1 MFASLVAEEQTVITQ
16 LPIKAIPRRI
26 LYSNYL
32 KKLVVATE
40 KRARGLRP
48 YDENY
53 ADIPEPHEQDPKD
66 VPHVSVPK
74 SSSSDGLIQISLRIV
89 DPDWRQSGMSASV
102 AVVEDANL
110 RVTALLE
117 WAIEQDGE
125 GKENGLW
132 IVMALEQRGSSE
144 DESTGRVIA
153 INAKNIKKGH
163 SSPHQ
168 RVLYRSVRGAIRAI
182 CAYGKPA
189 LLIAAGNEI
198 ILHKL
203 DLTVRKWRTLSKY
216 NLPSPATSIS
226 CQGSMVF
233 VATSHHSL
241 IVLVEQNNVLI
252 EHESDSMAR
261 NLNSVITFGKDCAMF
276 SAFDS
281 SGTHLMAFSGFSQ
294 QSSAP
299 VPMFRAILPL
309 QIDRLQVRKST
320 GAGEDDRHRFF
331 GSTADGTLYH
341 FQTLA
346 PNEWRLLHFL
356 EGLNHFER
364 DSIKAVPM
372 PKKSVG
378 SNEVVFSFPATKLS
392 DMHVRGDCLRVMIEQ
407 GPYNLRHLL
416 RTPEQREKFGNL
428 AEAVIG
434 ESHHPVEAVV
444 VWIRRLFR
452 C

>member
-1 MFASLVAEEQTVITQ
+1 
-16 LPIKAIPRRI
+16 
-26 LYSNYL
+26 
-32 KKLVVATE
+32 
-40 KRARGLRP
+40 
-48 YDENY
+48 
-53 ADIPEPHEQDPKD
+53 
-66 VPHVSVPK
+66 
-74 SSSSDGLIQISLRIV
+74 
-89 DPDWRQSGMSASV
+89 
-102 AVVEDANL
+102 
-110 RVTALLE
+110 
-117 WAIEQDGE
+117 
-125 GKENGLW
+125 
-132 IVMALEQRGSSE
+132 
-144 DESTGRVIA
+144 
-153 INAKNIKKGH
+153 
-163 SSPHQ
+163 
-168 RVLYRSVRGAIRAI
+168 
-182 CAYGKPA
+182 
-189 LLIAAGNEI
+189 
-198 ILHKL
+198 
-203 DLTVRKWRTLSKY
+203 
-216 NLPSPATSIS
+216 
-226 CQGSMVF
+226 
-233 VATSHHSL
+233 
-241 IVLVEQNNVLI
+241 
-252 EHESDSMAR
+252 
-261 NLNSVITFGKDCAMF
+261 
-276 SAFDS
+276 
-281 SGTHLMAFSGFSQ
+281 MAFSGFSQ